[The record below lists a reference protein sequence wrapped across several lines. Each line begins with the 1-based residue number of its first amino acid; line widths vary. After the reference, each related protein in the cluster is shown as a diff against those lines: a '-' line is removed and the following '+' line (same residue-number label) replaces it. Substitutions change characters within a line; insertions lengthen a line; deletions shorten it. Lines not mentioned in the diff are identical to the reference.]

1 MTKGR
6 KFKRRILNKPGR
18 RFFTAT
24 FKVAVANAQGR
35 RHESEGTPC
44 QDAVVGFASGK
55 FASIVLADGAGSA
68 SHSMLGAQIVVNTLT
83 RVLKEN
89 FKRIAKSKEEKA
101 RNKIMNPLIRSLAA
115 AAQRHQTALK
125 DFACTLLF
133 VATNGKRLL
142 IGQLGDGRIGIRNS
156 ITGEWRSI
164 METSKGEF
172 FNETVFVTS
181 RNATNLLQLTI
192 GPVGSIDACVIMSDG
207 AEEGLY
213 QRASHTFAPAV
224 SRMSEWVQK
233 YDRSNLETAM
243 QNNLKEVIRLK
254 TMDDVSIGYL
264 VFSTHRNSK

>member
-1 MTKGR
+1 MKKDR
-6 KFKRRILNKPGR
+6 KFKRWFLNKPGR
-18 RFFTAT
+18 RFSATA

-35 RHESEGTPC
+35 RHESEGIPC

-68 SHSMLGAQIVVNTLT
+68 SNSMLGAQIVVNTLT

-101 RNKIMNPLIRSLAA
+101 RNKIMNPLIRSLAV
-115 AAQRHQTALK
+115 AAQRHQAALK

-133 VATNGKRLL
+133 VASDGKRLL

-156 ITGEWRSI
+156 ATGEWRPI
-164 METSKGEF
+164 MEASKGEF

-181 RNATNLLQLTI
+181 INAINLLQLAI

-213 QRASHTFAPAV
+213 QRASHTFAPAI
-224 SRMSEWVQK
+224 SRMSAFGGKQSERWRLIPDWDTTRSSMTQHLRRPYQK
-233 YDRSNLETAM
+233 YLLYPA
-243 QNNLKEVIRLK
+243 
-254 TMDDVSIGYL
+254 
-264 VFSTHRNSK
+264 